1 MKIIRVDP
9 ERHNAEISKE
19 LGRRWRELSA
29 SEKRPFYE
37 RSKHLNELHKIEFPD
52 YKYRPRK
59 KRDHSLKLSTAPDGL
74 AVINVSESSSEAN
87 NNNNNN
93 NNNSSSNNNIHN
105 INNNSNNGVDKNS
118 KKSLKKLNCR
128 GRTRMFSSS
137 MLVQRT
143 LESTKSSELMEN
155 AVLTSS
161 HAAAL
166 YNGGDFAAH
175 KTSEHLTEY
184 TEDHNHPHLE
194 IHNPGVMGIGMTSPT
209 AGDECLMRSRSAE
222 QLQDNYF
229 RSIESNHWM
238 NYDTNN
244 HFSNN
249 YFPLYRSYQDDHHNH
264 HQQQQQQQQQLFY
277 NNSIRENFM
286 DDPSYPVRAEYL
298 VSSNMINQQQQQLI
312 YTSWAQDVQNYA
324 GDENLGGKNPA
335 TFNNNGNNNSFYH
348 PTTAVNNEALYADVS
363 HPIKSGFY
371 THSEPLPIEMWH
383 DYPIS
388 QTTDYHRSYS
398 VSSASSTSRSPTS
411 THPPHPAEEAM
422 YLTIDQSAKTQTSEF
437 ELKNSSLTSSS
448 GTNNQLNS
456 RHPAF
461 YNPIFAFAA
470 HDLSLN
476 YLES

>member
-87 NNNNNN
+87 TNSIH
-93 NNNSSSNNNIHN
+93 NNNSNI
-105 INNNSNNGVDKNS
+105 NNGVDKNS
-118 KKSLKKLNCR
+118 KKTLKKLNCR

-143 LESTKSSELMEN
+143 LESTKTSELMET

-161 HAAAL
+161 HAAAV
-166 YNGGDFAAH
+166 YNGGDFASH
-175 KTSEHLTEY
+175 KTSEHLADY
-184 TEDHNHPHLE
+184 SEDHNHPHLE
-194 IHNPGVMGIGMTSPT
+194 IHNSGGMGINLTSPT

-244 HFSNN
+244 HFSSN
-249 YFPLYRSYQDDHHNH
+249 YFPLYRSYQDDHHH
-264 HQQQQQQQQQLFY
+264 HQQQQQQQLFY
-277 NNSIRENFM
+277 NNSIRENFV
-286 DDPSYPVRAEYL
+286 DDPPYSGRAEYL

-312 YTSWAQDVQNYA
+312 YTSWAQDVQSYA
-324 GDENLGGKNPA
+324 SDENLGGKNPT
-335 TFNNNGNNNSFYH
+335 TFNNNTSNNSNNNNSFYH
-348 PTTAVNNEALYADVS
+348 PTTAVNNDALYADVS
-363 HPIKSGFY
+363 LPIKSGFY
-371 THSEPLPIEMWH
+371 SHSEPLPIEMWH

-411 THPPHPAEEAM
+411 THPPHPTEEGM
-422 YLTIDQSAKTQTSEF
+422 YLTIDQSAKTQTSDF

-448 GTNNQLNS
+448 GTNQFNS
-456 RHPAF
+456 RHPTF
-461 YNPIFAFAA
+461 YNPIFAFTA
-470 HDLSLN
+470 HDLNLNLN
-476 YLES
+476 YLDS